1 MNWLNKLERKFGRYA
16 ISGLTRYMILS
27 YVIGYL
33 FSLTGMINGGSGLL
47 GLINL
52 NPYLIFHGQVWRL
65 VTWVLMPPGTLSIFT
80 VIMLFFYYSLGTALE
95 QTWGTFRYNVYIFSG
110 LLITL
115 VGTILVY
122 FIGPALGLRYTA
134 IAPEW
139 GSLLASAVS
148 TYYVNMSIFFAFA
161 ANYPDM
167 RVMLYFIIPVK
178 IKWLAIFDAVLML
191 FSIITSP
198 WFIKVIILLSL
209 LNFVIFF
216 LSTRNFKRVSP
227 QEIHRKWE
235 FKRNV
240 NNAKRSG
247 MKYNSDGK
255 ITKHKCAVCGR
266 TELDSPNLEFRFC
279 SRCNGNYEYCQDHLF
294 THKHIS

>member
-110 LLITL
+110 L
-115 VGTILVY
+115 
-122 FIGPALGLRYTA
+122 
-134 IAPEW
+134 
-139 GSLLASAVS
+139 
-148 TYYVNMSIFFAFA
+148 
-161 ANYPDM
+161 
-167 RVMLYFIIPVK
+167 
-178 IKWLAIFDAVLML
+178 
-191 FSIITSP
+191 
-198 WFIKVIILLSL
+198 
-209 LNFVIFF
+209 
-216 LSTRNFKRVSP
+216 
-227 QEIHRKWE
+227 
-235 FKRNV
+235 
-240 NNAKRSG
+240 
-247 MKYNSDGK
+247 
-255 ITKHKCAVCGR
+255 
-266 TELDSPNLEFRFC
+266 
-279 SRCNGNYEYCQDHLF
+279 
-294 THKHIS
+294 